1 MKYCELDD
9 FFSQYVL
16 PFVRDVLNCHY
27 YRWHLNQLKSKGV
40 YDSICKIIDE
50 GKKATISYSKIAFQ
64 KELARCNLFVYK
76 SNIQKGKEKEENIK
90 RIIAR
95 RLSPHLD
102 ERYIKDAKCPCCD
115 NKTIFSGR
123 DVIGFDIDELGDE
136 TSTVGGF
143 QIIHVPI
150 YAEYT
155 ECGLCGFTSNDFIE
169 IE

>member
-1 MKYCELDD
+1 MFIKVI
-9 FFSQYVL
+9 F
-16 PFVRDVLNCHY
+16 R
-27 YRWHLNQLKSKGV
+27 
-40 YDSICKIIDE
+40 
-50 GKKATISYSKIAFQ
+50 
-64 KELARCNLFVYK
+64 
-76 SNIQKGKEKEENIK
+76 KEKRKKKYKAYNSK
-90 RIIAR
+90 TVK
-95 RLSPHLD
+95 SHLD

-155 ECGLCGFTSNDFIE
+155 ECGLCGFTYNDFIE

>member
-16 PFVRDVLNCHY
+16 PFVRDVINCHY

-76 SNIQKGKEKEENIK
+76 SNIQKGKEKRKKI
-90 RIIAR
+90 
-95 RLSPHLD
+95 
-102 ERYIKDAKCPCCD
+102 
-115 NKTIFSGR
+115 
-123 DVIGFDIDELGDE
+123 
-136 TSTVGGF
+136 
-143 QIIHVPI
+143 
-150 YAEYT
+150 
-155 ECGLCGFTSNDFIE
+155 
-169 IE
+169 

>member
-1 MKYCELDD
+1 MASY
-9 FFSQYVL
+9 
-16 PFVRDVLNCHY
+16 
-27 YRWHLNQLKSKGV
+27 QLKSKGV

-155 ECGLCGFTSNDFIE
+155 ECGLCGFTYNDFIE